1 MPFLIA
7 QAAVKSALAAAA
19 AAAPAQQRRELASA
33 ATSPAVTL
41 SYFLSSAA
49 PQLFQVPCE

>member
-1 MPFLIA
+1 MPSLTA
-7 QAAVKSALAAAA
+7 QAAVKSALAAA